1 MHMQTDE
8 RTALREFLE
17 PRLPS
22 ADWSDDEDLFAA
34 GLVDSFMA
42 MEIVTFIE
50 GHLGTTVPD
59 EEIDIANFRTVGSII
74 SLMERLA
81 GRQGDA
87 Q

>member
-1 MHMQTDE
+1 MRTSNDE

-22 ADWSDDEDLFAA
+22 TGWSDDEDLFDA

-50 GHLGTTVPD
+50 GHLGTAVPD
-59 EEIDIANFRTVGSII
+59 EEIDIANFRTIDAI
-74 SLMERLA
+74 AALMERL
-81 GRQGDA
+81 G
-87 Q
+87 